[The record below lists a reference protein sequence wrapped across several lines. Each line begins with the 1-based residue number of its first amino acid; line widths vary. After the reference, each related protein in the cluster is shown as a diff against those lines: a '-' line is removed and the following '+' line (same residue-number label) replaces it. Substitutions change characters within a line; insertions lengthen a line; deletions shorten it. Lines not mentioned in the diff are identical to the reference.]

1 MHRNCSIRADCN
13 KLIIDFEKKF
23 KFSRVWGPSAKFGG
37 QKLML
42 KHIMKDEDILELHM
56 F

>member
-1 MHRNCSIRADCN
+1 MFRGCKIRDICN
-13 KLIIDFEKKF
+13 KLHKDFAKRF
-23 KFSRVWGPSAKFGG
+23 KFARVWGPSAKFGG

-42 KHIMKDEDILELHM
+42 KHVMKDEDILELHI